1 MNAARANAEII
12 KDHAGNDPIEVAL
25 VLGSGLSGVGDLL
38 NDRVEIKYD
47 ELVGFPTGGVS
58 GHGKSLLVGT
68 LNNKRI
74 AILTGRAH
82 YYEEGRADVMRVP
95 LETMHEVGVKTLL
108 LTNSAGSLEKEIPPG
123 ELMMIE
129 DHINY
134 NGFNPL
140 IGEPTDDRFVNMVD
154 AYDPQLRKQAL
165 AIADELWLTLN
176 EGVYAWYSGPTFETP
191 AEIRM
196 IKGFGAN
203 AVGMSTVPEVI
214 LARFLGMRV
223 WACSSITNMGAG
235 MSDEKISHTHTKEM
249 ALKGAKKLE
258 QLLERLVG
266 EL

>member
-1 MNAARANAEII
+1 MSEAAANAEII
-12 KDHAGNDPIEVAL
+12 HDHAGDAPIEVAL

-38 NDRVEIKYD
+38 EERVEIKYQ

-58 GHGKSLLVGT
+58 GHGKSLLIGN
-68 LNNKRI
+68 LSGKRI

-82 YYEEGRADVMRVP
+82 YYEEGRADVMRP
-95 LETMHEVGVKTLL
+95 ALETLREVGVKTLL
-108 LTNSAGSLEKEIPPG
+108 LTNSAGSLEKDIPPG
-123 ELMMIE
+123 ELMMIS

-154 AYDPQLRKQAL
+154 AYDPQLRKL
-165 AIADELWLTLN
+165 ATGIADDLWLTLK

-191 AEIRM
+191 AEIKM

-203 AVGMSTVPEVI
+203 AVGMSTVPEAI

-235 MSDEKISHTHTKEM
+235 LSDENISHQHTKEM

>member
-1 MNAARANAEII
+1 MSAPSANAEII
-12 KDHAGNDPIEVAL
+12 KDHAGNEPIEVAL

-38 NDRVEIKYD
+38 DNRVEIRY
-47 ELVGFPTGGVS
+47 EEMVGFPTGGVS

-68 LNNKRI
+68 LNGKRI

-95 LETMHEVGVKTLL
+95 LETMREVGVKTLL
-108 LTNSAGSLEKEIPPG
+108 LTNSAGSLDKDIPPG

-140 IGEPTDDRFVNMVD
+140 IGEPTDERFVNMVD

-165 AIADELWLTLN
+165 AIADELWLTLK

-203 AVGMSTVPEVI
+203 AVGMSTVPEAI

-235 MSDEKISHTHTKEM
+235 LSDESISHQHTKEM

-266 EL
+266 EI

>member
-1 MNAARANAEII
+1 MSAAVANAEII
-12 KDHAGNDPIEVAL
+12 RDHAGPEPITVAL
-25 VLGSGLSGVGDLL
+25 VLGSGLSGVGELL
-38 NDRVEIKYD
+38 DDRTEIRYE

-58 GHGKSLLVGT
+58 GHGKSLLIGT
-68 LNNKRI
+68 LNGKRI

-82 YYEEGRADVMRVP
+82 YYEEGRADVMRGP
-95 LETMHEVGVKTLL
+95 LETMREIGVTTLL
-108 LTNSAGSLEKEIPPG
+108 LTNSAGSLEKDIPPG
-123 ELMMIE
+123 ELMMIS

-165 AIADELWLTLN
+165 AIADELWLTLK

-203 AVGMSTVPEVI
+203 AVGMSTVPEAI
-214 LARFLGMRV
+214 LGRFLGMRV
-223 WACSSITNMGAG
+223 WACSSVTNMGAG
-235 MSDEKISHTHTKEM
+235 MSEENISHQHTKEM

-266 EL
+266 EI

>member
-1 MNAARANAEII
+1 MSAANANAEII
-12 KDHAGNDPIEVAL
+12 RDRAGSEPIEVAL

-38 NDRVEIKYD
+38 SDREEIRYD

-58 GHGKSLLVGT
+58 GHGKALLVGT
-68 LNNKRI
+68 LSGKRI

-95 LETMHEVGVKTLL
+95 LETMREVGAKTLL
-108 LTNSAGSLEKEIPPG
+108 LTNSAGSLENDIAPG
-123 ELMMIE
+123 ELMMIS

-165 AIADELWLTLN
+165 SIADDLWITLK

-203 AVGMSTVPEVI
+203 AVGMSTVPEAI

-235 MSDEKISHTHTKEM
+235 LSDETISHQHTKEM
-249 ALKGAKKLE
+249 ALKGAIKLE

>member
-1 MNAARANAEII
+1 MSVAQANAEII
-12 KDHAGNDPIEVAL
+12 ADHAGTAPIEVAL

-38 NDRVEIKYD
+38 NERVAIDYS
-47 ELVGFPTGGVS
+47 ELVGFPVGGVS
-58 GHGKSLLVGT
+58 GHGKQILVGE
-68 LNNKRI
+68 LNGKRT

-82 YYEEGRADVMRVP
+82 FYENGEADVMRVP
-95 LETMHEVGVKTLL
+95 LETMQAVGVHTLL
-108 LTNSAGSLEKEIPPG
+108 LTNSAGSLDDDLRPG
-123 ELMMIE
+123 DLMMIG

-134 NGFNPL
+134 NGRNPL
-140 IGEPTDDRFVNMVD
+140 IGEQTDDRFVNMVN
-154 AYDPQLRKQAL
+154 AYDPQIRDQAMS
-165 AIADELWLTLN
+165 IADGLFLSLR

-203 AVGMSTVPEVI
+203 AVGMSTVPEAI
-214 LARFLGMRV
+214 LGRFLGMRV

-235 MSDEKISHTHTKEM
+235 LSDENISHHHTKEM

>member
-1 MNAARANAEII
+1 MSAANANAEII
-12 KDHAGNDPIEVAL
+12 RDHAGDEPIEVAL

-38 NDRVEIKYD
+38 NDRVQIQYE
-47 ELVGFPTGGVS
+47 EMVGFPTGGVS
-58 GHGKSLLVGT
+58 GHGKTLLIGT
-68 LNNKRI
+68 LNGKRT

-82 YYEEGRADVMRVP
+82 YYEEGCADVMRVP
-95 LETMHEVGVKTLL
+95 LETMRAVGVKTLL
-108 LTNSAGSLEKEIPPG
+108 LTNSAGSLEKDIPPG
-123 ELMMIE
+123 ELMMIS

-140 IGEPTDDRFVNMVD
+140 IGEPTDERFVNMVD
-154 AYDPQLRKQAL
+154 AYDPQIRKQAL
-165 AIADELWLTLN
+165 AIADEFWIALK

-196 IKGFGAN
+196 LKGFGAN
-203 AVGMSTVPEVI
+203 AVGMSTVPEAI

-235 MSDEKISHTHTKEM
+235 MSDENISHHHTKEM